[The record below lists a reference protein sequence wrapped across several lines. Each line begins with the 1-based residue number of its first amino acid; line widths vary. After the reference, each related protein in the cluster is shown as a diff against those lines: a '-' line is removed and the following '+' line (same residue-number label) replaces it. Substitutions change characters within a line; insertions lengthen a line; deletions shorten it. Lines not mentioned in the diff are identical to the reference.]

1 VEERD
6 EKTATDPEAGKDP
19 KEGEIEAHKR
29 FKLKATSEPNADDEG
44 DDVEAHR
51 KKLLK

>member
-6 EKTATDPEAGKDP
+6 EKTATDPEIDKGPA
-19 KEGEIEAHKR
+19 EGEIEAHKKK
-29 FKLKATSEPNADDEG
+29 FTLKATSEPVSEDE

-51 KKLLK
+51 KKLK

>member
-6 EKTATDPEAGKDP
+6 EKTATDPEVDKGP
-19 KEGEIEAHKR
+19 KEGEIEAHKK
-29 FKLKATSEPNADDEG
+29 FKLKATSEPVSEEG
-44 DDVEAHR
+44 DDDVEAHR

>member
-6 EKTATDPEAGKDP
+6 EKTATDPEIDKGPKD
-19 KEGEIEAHKR
+19 GEIEAHKR
-29 FKLKATSEPNADDEG
+29 FKLKATSEPSSEDS

>member
-6 EKTATDPEAGKDP
+6 EKTATEPEIDKGP
-19 KEGEIEAHKR
+19 TEGETEAHKR
-29 FKLKATSEPNADDEG
+29 FKLKATSEPSGDDS